1 MKATARHPHETS
13 SFTLAIIVAMIGVAA
28 GLGGMAPGM
37 LLHVMQHIAYGYSVH
52 AIISQESFLQ
62 GVSAASPARR
72 VLALS
77 ACGLVAGCG
86 WWAVR
91 RFGSPLVSIS
101 EAVSPQGRPMPF
113 LSTVAHDLLQIVTV
127 ALGAPLGREV
137 APRELGAVLAT
148 WLANR
153 VALTPEV
160 RRILIACGAGAGL
173 AAVYNVPLGG
183 TLFILEVLLGT
194 FSLSA
199 LIPALTTCVI
209 AALVAWIGLGNET
222 PYTLPPLSIS
232 PSLVAWSMVTGPVFG
247 MAAHGFARLARVA
260 RARAPRHWGLIV
272 WCMTVFAAIGL
283 LAWPF
288 PALLGNGKGLAQL
301 SFDSELRLMPAAV
314 FLLLRIVVT
323 LGCLRAGAEG
333 GLLTPGL
340 TIGALLAIVLGGLW
354 NLAWPDVP
362 LGAFAVVGGAAF
374 LAASMKMP
382 LTSIVL
388 LIEFTRVD
396 HDFLIPISFA
406 VAGSISVSYLCTLR
420 NNQSA
425 RERVYVSSADPVPG
439 AVALRALAYD
449 EAPH

>member
-1 MKATARHPHETS
+1 MKATARHLHETS
-13 SFTLAIIVAMIGVAA
+13 SLTLAILVAMIGLAA
-28 GLGGMAPGM
+28 GLGGMALGM
-37 LLHVMQHIAYGYSVH
+37 VLYGIQHMAYGYSVH

-62 GVSAASPARR
+62 GVSAASPERR

-91 RFGSPLVSIS
+91 RFGSALVSIS
-101 EAVSPQGRPMPF
+101 EAIHTQGRPMPF
-113 LSTVAHDLLQIVTV
+113 LTTVAHALLQIVTV
-127 ALGAPLGREV
+127 ALGPPLGREG

-153 VALTPEV
+153 AALTPEV
-160 RRILIACGAGAGL
+160 RRIRIACGAGAGL

-183 TLFILEVLLGT
+183 TLFILEVYLGT
-194 FSLSA
+194 FRLSA

-209 AALVAWIGLGNET
+209 AALVAWIGLGNQT
-222 PYTLPPLSIS
+222 PYTLPPLTIS

-247 MAAHGFARLARVA
+247 MAAHWFVRLARVA
-260 RARAPRHWGLIV
+260 RARAPRHWGSIV
-272 WCMTVFAAIGL
+272 WCMTVFAAIAL
-283 LAWPF
+283 LALPF

-301 SFDSELRLMPAAV
+301 SFDSDLRLMQAAV
-314 FLLLRIVVT
+314 LLLLRIVVT

-333 GLLTPGL
+333 GLLTPGI

-362 LGAFAVVGGAAF
+362 LGACAVVGGTAF
-374 LAASMKMP
+374 LAASMQMP

-388 LIEFTRVD
+388 MIEFTRVG
-396 HDFLIPISFA
+396 HDFLMPLSFA

-420 NNQSA
+420 NDQSA
-425 RERVYVSSADPVPG
+425 RERVYVNSADPVPG
-439 AVALRALAYD
+439 AVALRRHG
-449 EAPH
+449 ECF